1 MSKRLPARFNL
12 NRTTTLIALCLGLH
26 CHAAMSQE
34 TNEQAE
40 DELYEQIL
48 ITASKRSTGL
58 QETPIAVSVTSGE
71 AIEQTQV
78 LDIQDLQ
85 ALVQH

>member
-12 NRTTTLIALCLGLH
+12 NRTTTLFALYLGLH

-48 ITASKRSTGL
+48 MTASKRSTGFRKRL
-58 QETPIAVSVTSGE
+58 S
-71 AIEQTQV
+71 
-78 LDIQDLQ
+78 LYLL
-85 ALVQH
+85 LVEKLSSKLKY